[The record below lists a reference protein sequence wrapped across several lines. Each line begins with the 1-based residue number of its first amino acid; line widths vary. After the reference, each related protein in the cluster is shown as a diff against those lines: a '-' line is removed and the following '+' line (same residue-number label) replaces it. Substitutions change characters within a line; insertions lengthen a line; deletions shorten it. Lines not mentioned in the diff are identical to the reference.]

1 MNRLS
6 FVENMK
12 HFNKLLIHL
21 QELIII
27 PIAVLLGSFFTLHF
41 EVVTCTKNT
50 VKRQDELTFMFKAL
64 VSVAIVFEARL
75 VHDKEGRVLA
85 C

>member
-1 MNRLS
+1 
-6 FVENMK
+6 MK
-12 HFNKLLIHL
+12 HFHKLQIHL
-21 QELIII
+21 QELLII
-27 PIAVLLGSFFTLHF
+27 PIVVLLGSLFTLLI

-50 VKRQDELTFMFKAL
+50 VKRQDELTFISKAL
-64 VSVAIVFEARL
+64 VSVAIEFEERI

>member
-1 MNRLS
+1 
-6 FVENMK
+6 MK
-12 HFNKLLIHL
+12 HFHKLQIHL

-27 PIAVLLGSFFTLHF
+27 PIAVLLGSFFDLLF